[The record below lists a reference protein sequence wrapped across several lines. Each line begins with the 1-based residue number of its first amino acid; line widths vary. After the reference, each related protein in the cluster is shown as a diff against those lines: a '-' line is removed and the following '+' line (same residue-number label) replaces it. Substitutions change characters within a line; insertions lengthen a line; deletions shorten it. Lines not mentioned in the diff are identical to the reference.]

1 MSKIKYD
8 INLMKFMQLFEN
20 LTRAKLKDC
29 ISDEEQLTFIVEE
42 NEIGKAIGK
51 GGSNVRRLEGLLKK
65 KIKIAE
71 FNKDIKQFIRN
82 FVMPLQVKEI
92 TEENNIITITG
103 FDTKTKGLL
112 IGRERKNL
120 ALVLVVGNGNGNG
133 SGSGSGKRERE
144 EG

>member
-8 INLMKFMQLFEN
+8 INLMKFMQLFES

-29 ISDEEQLTFIVEE
+29 INNVEDEQLIFIVEE

-51 GGSNVRRLEGLLKK
+51 KGSNVRRLEDLLKR
-65 KIKIAE
+65 KIKIVE
-71 FNKDIKQFIRN
+71 FNPDIKQFIRN
-82 FVMPLQVKEI
+82 FVMPLQIKEVN
-92 TEENNIITITG
+92 EEDNKITITG

-120 ALVLVVGNGNGNG
+120 ENLKSVV
-133 SGSGSGKRERE
+133 KRYFDVEDIRVE
-144 EG
+144 